1 MSLVCLRSKLFLQQP
16 LPLLVVLFSMLIT
29 AGYVRGA
36 VDMLQLPFF
45 SLLLFVRSLLVDVVL
60 EIEEQRNLFMDP
72 YVDIL
77 DLFFLAS
84 YFTLV
89 NILRQLYPPHHE
101 HNASMLN

>member
-1 MSLVCLRSKLFLQQP
+1 M
-16 LPLLVVLFSMLIT
+16 LVVLFSMLIT

-45 SLLLFVRSLLVDVVL
+45 SLLLFVRSLLFDVVL

-77 DLFFLAS
+77 DLFFGFL
-84 YFTLV
+84 
-89 NILRQLYPPHHE
+89 LYPSQYSTTTIPT
-101 HNASMLN
+101 AP